1 LKNFPRVFKRK
12 TIQWTAGLFILLIA
26 VAVIIFWFSANRP
39 PVIAESGL
47 QIGSRGPFEIPFNKK
62 MQVKSVEQSIVID
75 PQVNGQFSWEG
86 STVRYWPSEPLNVGT
101 AYRVTLLP
109 GSKSADGR
117 AIRETASWQFTVRN
131 PLVAFL
137 HPAASPELWL
147 YDPVDESV
155 RQISHTD
162 GKVYDFGSSTAGNL
176 IAFSAANSQG
186 GIDLWQYSRKTEAVE
201 KILDCGRDWCFNP
214 AWSPADDRIAYTRR
228 AAGEAEAAQPGV
240 PRVHILEYSS
250 AKDWILYDT
259 DSVAGYSPRWSPD
272 GRYLAFFDT
281 IAAGIRIF
289 DLTNG
294 KAVVVQTQ
302 SGLMGSWSPDGQ
314 QMAFI
319 NFQQADTGQPFSV
332 VYFFEPQT
340 GTLRKYPAGDV
351 SLMDFGVP
359 AWSPDG
365 EWIAIS
371 LQPSGKSPS
380 KQIWLMHPDGS
391 DARAVTAD
399 EGYTH
404 AGYSFS
410 PDGALLV
417 YQLFS
422 LTGSQARPELRI
434 WERESGEGYSIAEDA
449 ALPAWVP

>member
-1 LKNFPRVFKRK
+1 MKNFPRVFKKK
-12 TIQWTAGLFILLIA
+12 TIRWTAGSFILLTAAA
-26 VAVIIFWFSANRP
+26 VVIFWFSATRP

-75 PQVNGQFSWEG
+75 PPVNGQFSWEG
-86 STVRYWPSEPLNVGT
+86 STVRYWPSDPLNVVT

-155 RQISHTD
+155 RQISHTG
-162 GKVYDFGSSTAGNL
+162 GKVYDFGSSTAGNQV
-176 IAFSAANSQG
+176 AFSAANSQG

-228 AAGEAEAAQPGV
+228 AAGEEEADQPGV

-281 IAAGIRIF
+281 IAAGIRPGQWQSGCGSNSIGLNGF
-289 DLTNG
+289 VVAGWPTNG
-294 KAVVVQTQ
+294 FYQLSAGGYRPAFFGGVFFRAADRDPEEIPGGGCQ
-302 SGLMGSWSPDGQ
+302 SYGFRCAGLVAGWGVDCNFLA
-314 QMAFI
+314 AFRK
-319 NFQQADTGQPFSV
+319 
-332 VYFFEPQT
+332 EPQQT
-340 GTLRKYPAGDV
+340 DLADAPGWQRC
-351 SLMDFGVP
+351 
-359 AWSPDG
+359 
-365 EWIAIS
+365 
-371 LQPSGKSPS
+371 Q
-380 KQIWLMHPDGS
+380 GS
-391 DARAVTAD
+391 YR
-399 EGYTH
+399 G
-404 AGYSFS
+404 
-410 PDGALLV
+410 
-417 YQLFS
+417 
-422 LTGSQARPELRI
+422 
-434 WERESGEGYSIAEDA
+434 
-449 ALPAWVP
+449 